1 MPKFSLASFVVRQ
14 RKPRRAIT
22 FRPISAPA
30 MFATDL
36 FATAYQPIVD
46 EWGRGLPAIIATY
59 ERTLSEMTTDSPAD
73 VGVVVGQ
80 VEAAAAGVLLT
91 VRARLERW
99 AQRIETWQRQKW
111 RASVLSGSGIDIGML
126 IGPGD
131 ARMTVEAAIEANVG
145 LVRSVSDQTRDRIS
159 GAVTRGLQT
168 RAPSADVA
176 KDIRESTGMARKRAR
191 NIASDQT
198 VKITSALNEERRRQ
212 AGIDKW
218 KWVASGKVHF
228 RPEHKARD
236 GKVYDD
242 TELLDDR
249 PGFAPYCGCT
259 SQAHFDLDA
268 LIAELAEAA

>member
-1 MPKFSLASFVVRQ
+1 MPRYNLAALIRRQ

-22 FRPISAPA
+22 FRPMSAPA

-36 FATAYQPIVD
+36 FATVYQPIVD
-46 EWGRGLPAIIATY
+46 EWGRGLAQIIATY
-59 ERTLSEMTTDSPAD
+59 ERTLAEMTTDSPAD
-73 VGVVVGQ
+73 VGVVIGQ
-80 VEAAAAGVLLT
+80 VEIAAAGILLT

-111 RASVLSGSGIDIGML
+111 RAAVLSGSGVDIGML
-126 IGPGD
+126 IGPAD
-131 ARMTVEAAIEANVG
+131 AQMTVEAAIEANVA

-159 GAVTRGLQT
+159 GAVTRGLQA

-176 KDIRESTGMARKRAR
+176 KEIRESTGMARKRAR
-191 NIASDQT
+191 NIAADQT
-198 VKITSALNEERRRQ
+198 VKITSQLNEARRRQ

-242 TELLDDR
+242 TELREDR
-249 PGFAPYCGCT
+249 PGMAPYCGCT
-259 SQAHFDLDA
+259 SQAHLDLDA